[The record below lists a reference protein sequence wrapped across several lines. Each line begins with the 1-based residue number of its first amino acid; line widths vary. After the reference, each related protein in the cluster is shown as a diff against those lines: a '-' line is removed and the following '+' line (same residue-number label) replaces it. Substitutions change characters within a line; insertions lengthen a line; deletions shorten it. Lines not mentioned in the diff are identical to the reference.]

1 MAFDPDI
8 ALNKDFKVKVFY
20 VYGGLPSAPDLG
32 ESLKRLCAPH
42 QFLLSTA
49 IYWLNVVLTRITIPQ
64 NVHNVAESSH
74 LCMISQI

>member
-1 MAFDPDI
+1 MLFFLNDPKNIFCYKMAFDPDI
-8 ALNKDFKVKVFY
+8 ALNKDFKVKLFY

-49 IYWLNVVLTRITIPQ
+49 I
-64 NVHNVAESSH
+64 
-74 LCMISQI
+74 